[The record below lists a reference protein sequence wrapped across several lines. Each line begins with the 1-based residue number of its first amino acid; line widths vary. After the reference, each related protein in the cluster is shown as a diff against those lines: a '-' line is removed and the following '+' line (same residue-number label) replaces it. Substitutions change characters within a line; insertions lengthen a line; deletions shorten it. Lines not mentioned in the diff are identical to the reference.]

1 MYWKDTRLTHNQTEV
16 KKKEPLPIT
25 KSEHP
30 GFPGSVNK
38 SYVLLK
44 VLGAIISQATI
55 TRFLKDP
62 DDIKRLWKPDIFI
75 DQAIQI
81 RWGIRALVIKSSRCK
96 FTFSLRTPK
105 FDDAP
110 QSVKVY
116 EDSIVRFSKR
126 VNFDIGCQMNFKMY
140 PVDMQKC
147 EVKFESF
154 GYQTNVI
161 TINFTFSGKICITD
175 IL

>member
-62 DDIKRLWKPDIFI
+62 DDIKRLWKQGCRIVEGAW
-75 DQAIQI
+75 Q
-81 RWGIRALVIKSSRCK
+81 
-96 FTFSLRTPK
+96 PK
-105 FDDAP
+105 FCAW
-110 QSVKVY
+110 Q
-116 EDSIVRFSKR
+116 
-126 VNFDIGCQMNFKMY
+126 NA
-140 PVDMQKC
+140 
-147 EVKFESF
+147 
-154 GYQTNVI
+154 
-161 TINFTFSGKICITD
+161 
-175 IL
+175 